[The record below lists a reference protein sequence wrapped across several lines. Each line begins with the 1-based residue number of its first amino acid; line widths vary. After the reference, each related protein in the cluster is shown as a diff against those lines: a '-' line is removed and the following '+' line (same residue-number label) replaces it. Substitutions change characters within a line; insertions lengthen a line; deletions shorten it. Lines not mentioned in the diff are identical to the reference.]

1 MLNPIGEFELARRT
15 ERYWT
20 KKREDRAAVIFGLVC
35 LGIVLGLTLFRSA
48 AV

>member
-1 MLNPIGEFELARRT
+1 MLNPIGEFELARRA

-35 LGIVLGLTLFRSA
+35 LGIVLGFTLFR
-48 AV
+48 AVGI